1 MTFKEQIQELI
12 KDSKY
17 LKEEKDS
24 DFELASIDK
33 SLDEVINKVLTDK
46 INNIFK
52 RD

>member
-1 MTFKEQIQELI
+1 MTFQEQVQELI

-33 SLDEVINKVLTDK
+33 SLDEVIDKVLTNK
-46 INNIFK
+46 INNIFT
-52 RD
+52 RE